1 MSRAK
6 LIELSRRA
14 LDGDEAA
21 VASLRT
27 EDVDVPDEALLN
39 RAQNRINKIE
49 RDAFRV
55 PFERPKAGFK
65 AYHGTPYRFDEFD
78 LEKIG
83 TGEGAQAYGWGL
95 YFATKKEVAEW
106 YREGQNDNKVYVGG
120 DLMEPGNP
128 DFDAFDY
135 LEWTPGDTLDTLLD
149 VLLPLVNS
157 KFPSGS
163 KSFNTVMRGY
173 ALKNGLSLNE
183 HGFHKKNGGKKEE
196 KMDQTKKSPM
206 GKSFL

>member
-27 EDVDVPDEALLN
+27 EDVDVPDEALLR

-55 PFERPKAGFK
+55 PYEKPKAGFK

-83 TGEGAQAYGWGL
+83 TGEGAQAYGYGL
-95 YFATKKEVAEW
+95 YFAEAADTSRA
-106 YREGQNDNKVYVGG
+106 YRQNLSRNMVVDGS
-120 DLMEPGNP
+120 GNP
-128 DFDAFDY
+128 FDTSKANIQH
-135 LEWTPGDTLDTLLD
+135 LRTGPSCLSIH
-149 VLLPLVNS
+149 LV
-157 KFPSGS
+157 
-163 KSFNTVMRGY
+163 
-173 ALKNGLSLNE
+173 
-183 HGFHKKNGGKKEE
+183 
-196 KMDQTKKSPM
+196 
-206 GKSFL
+206 

>member
-27 EDVDVPDEALLN
+27 EDVDVPDEALLK

-55 PFERPKAGFK
+55 PFEKPKAGFK

-78 LEKIG
+78 VE
-83 TGEGAQAYGWGL
+83 
-95 YFATKKEVAEW
+95 
-106 YREGQNDNKVYVGG
+106 
-120 DLMEPGNP
+120 
-128 DFDAFDY
+128 
-135 LEWTPGDTLDTLLD
+135 
-149 VLLPLVNS
+149 
-157 KFPSGS
+157 
-163 KSFNTVMRGY
+163 RG
-173 ALKNGLSLNE
+173 
-183 HGFHKKNGGKKEE
+183 
-196 KMDQTKKSPM
+196 
-206 GKSFL
+206 